1 MVDSPIAIHA
11 VQLSVVRPQ
20 VSNSYDAMTYHYGSV
35 LDTTSMRVRFAAA
48 KCARVAGYAQ
58 VAAAEVDAT
67 TGFERK
73 AVDRRDIFD
82 GKWVGNGQEWQ
93 KGENGEVFGKL
104 HIERK
109 IRVLV
114 KYCC

>member
-1 MVDSPIAIHA
+1 
-11 VQLSVVRPQ
+11 
-20 VSNSYDAMTYHYGSV
+20 
-35 LDTTSMRVRFAAA
+35 MRVRFAAP
-48 KCARVAGYAQ
+48 KRARVAGCAQ
-58 VAAAEVDAT
+58 VAAAEVDAA

-73 AVDRRDIFD
+73 VVDRRDVFD
-82 GKWVGNGQEWQ
+82 GKWVGTGQEWH
-93 KGENGEVFGKL
+93 KGENGETLGKL

>member
-1 MVDSPIAIHA
+1 
-11 VQLSVVRPQ
+11 
-20 VSNSYDAMTYHYGSV
+20 
-35 LDTTSMRVRFAAA
+35 MRVRFAAP
-48 KCARVAGYAQ
+48 KRARVAGCAQ
-58 VAAAEVDAT
+58 VAAAEVDAA

-73 AVDRRDIFD
+73 VVDRRDVFD
-82 GKWVGNGQEWQ
+82 GKWVGTGHEWH
-93 KGENGEVFGKL
+93 KGENGEILGKL